1 MEKPFHGFAELFKQL
16 GLPAG
21 DAEIA
26 QFLRRHAPLPARVA
40 LAEAP
45 FWSTAQASLL
55 REELAE
61 DADWAEVVDQLDAAL
76 RRPQAGS

>member
-1 MEKPFHGFAELFKQL
+1 MEQPFHGFAELFKQL

-26 QFLRRHAPLPARVA
+26 QFLRQHAPLQASVA

-45 FWSTAQASLL
+45 FWTEAQAGLL
-55 REELAE
+55 RDALAG
-61 DADWAEVVDQLDAAL
+61 DADWAEIVDQLDAAL
-76 RRPQAGS
+76 RRPQARV